1 MQYLCGIIGELQV
14 LGRLF
19 MKNRSGRRK
28 SSRLKIF
35 NYALWILYVI
45 VLGLFLYTMYR
56 HNILN
61 FRSLNYILTG
71 ISVTIA
77 LLTAVLIWAK
87 KARLLTTILLIVS
100 LIVTS
105 FGAYGMNEVVKFSN
119 RLNSNSTFSEYEM
132 SIIVPAD
139 SEITDVNQLTS
150 VTAPADYDQE
160 NVSALLDDITK
171 MKSTTLSTSPTN
183 SYLTAY
189 QALMNGESQAMV
201 LNGVFTNILE
211 SEDPEFSSKVKK
223 IYSYKI
229 TKEVETVVEQ
239 ASGDSFNIYISG
251 IDTYGPISSVS
262 RSDVNIIMTVNRA
275 THKILLTTTPRDS
288 YVAIADGG
296 QNQYD
301 KLTHA
306 GIYGV
311 NASVHTLENLYGIDI
326 SNYIRLNFT
335 SFIQLIDLV
344 GGIDVYNDQAFT
356 SHIGS
361 HQFPVGN
368 LHLNSELA
376 LAFVRERYSL
386 ADGDNDRG
394 KNQEKVIAAIIKK
407 LSSPDNLSNYQAIL
421 NGLEGSIQTDL
432 SLETIMSLVNTQ
444 LESGTQF
451 AVTSQ
456 ALTGNGRYDLSSY
469 AMPSSQ
475 LYMVEINQE
484 SLTQVKSAIQSVL
497 DGN

>member
-1 MQYLCGIIGELQV
+1 
-14 LGRLF
+14 

-28 SSRLKIF
+28 SSRLKIV
-35 NYALWILYVI
+35 NYALW
-45 VLGLFLYTMYR
+45 FLYIVVLTLSLYMMYR
-56 HNILN
+56 YDILD
-61 FRSLNYILTG
+61 FRYLNHILAGVSIG
-71 ISVTIA
+71 ILV
-77 LLTAVLIWAK
+77 LTAWLIWRK
-87 KARLLTTILLIVS
+87 KARVFTTILLVLS
-100 LIVTS
+100 LLVAS
-105 FGAYGMNEVVKFSN
+105 LGAYGMNEVVRFSN

-132 SIIVPAD
+132 SVVVPAD
-139 SEITDVNQLTS
+139 SDITDISQLST

-160 NVSALLDDITK
+160 NVTALLEDVSK
-171 MKSTTLSTSPTN
+171 MKSVQLSTTPTS

-189 QALMNGESQAMV
+189 QSMMNGETQAMV
-201 LNGVFTNILE
+201 FNGVFTNILE
-211 SEDPEFSSKVKK
+211 SDDPDFSNKVRKLYTFK
-223 IYSYKI
+223 V
-229 TKEVETVVEQ
+229 TKQVETTVEQ

-335 SFIQLIDLV
+335 SFLQLIDLV
-344 GGIDVYNDQAFT
+344 GGIDVVNDQEFI
-356 SHIGS
+356 SLHGNY
-361 HQFPVGN
+361 HFPVGVVHMN
-368 LHLNSELA
+368 ADQA
-376 LAFVRERYSL
+376 LGFVRERYSL
-386 ADGDNDRG
+386 ANGDNDRG

-407 LSSPDNLSNYQAIL
+407 LSFPDNLSNYQEIL
-421 NGLEGSIQTDL
+421 AGLEGSIQTDL

-451 AVTSQ
+451 SVTSQ
-456 ALTGNGRYDLSSY
+456 ALTGTGRNDLTSY

-475 LYMVEINQE
+475 LYMMEINQD
-484 SLTQVKSAIQSVL
+484 SLAQVKSAIQSVL